1 MIKPQSNSALEQLN
15 APKVPQLYADGF
27 SFDLDQISNQST
39 ILLKFI
45 DSVNILKRS
54 SLAFLKLLSLLS
66 LKQPKQHGA

>member
-15 APKVPQLYADGF
+15 ASKVPQLYVDGF

-54 SLAFLKLLSLLS
+54 CLAYLKLFSLLS
-66 LKQPKQHGA
+66 LKQPKQHGG